1 MSKTVSLIFIV
12 VAALVYIPA
21 APLLTEHLISL
32 NLQFS
37 IFTVPVVATCITPYL
52 FVIFWKVQSTKS
64 ALTDEPNLIKP
75 VPPVFEESLIIKFE
89 NESATPSVVL
99 TNNSESGIDDLIETP
114 SLLSPTT
121 FKDFSKVIVL
131 STIYSP
137 FLMKMVSPPVAAP
150 TASEIVAY
158 FPSPPIPS
166 TTYVSPLALKLSF
179 EASPIAIS
187 SPISAP
193 NV

>member
-1 MSKTVSLIFIV
+1 MEV
-12 VAALVYIPA
+12 LVYIPA
-21 APLLTEHLISL
+21 APLLPEHLISL

-37 IFTVPVVATCITPYL
+37 IFTVPVVDNCITPYL
-52 FVIFWKVQSTKS
+52 LSIFWKVQSTKS
-64 ALTDEPNLIKP
+64 ALTDDPNLIKP

-131 STIYSP
+131 FIIYSP
-137 FLMKMVSPPVAAP
+137 FLMRIVSPPVALL
-150 TASEIVAY
+150 TAAEMELYV
-158 FPSPPIPS
+158 PSPPFAS
-166 TTYVSPLALKLSF
+166 TTYVSPLALNLSF